1 MSNVC
6 LYHGVDLDGF
16 CGGAI
21 YAKYMEKEGLEHE
34 LIPANYGWDLPW
46 EKFQDAH
53 VTMIDFSMQPWREFD
68 RLMRLAKHVVWL
80 DHHKSAIR
88 EYEQNEAHPE
98 WGTLST
104 KLDVTKAGC
113 ELAWEYYFE
122 DQAMP
127 QAVRLIGR
135 YDVWDHA
142 DDDVL
147 PFQYGM
153 RLYDLDPADN
163 WSKWADYLDGDI
175 SPEVCCPRIQ
185 EGHTVLR
192 YQTREDTIAAAAACF
207 AIDWEGLHWLA
218 ANRGGRGSKFFD
230 SKWDDEHFD
239 GMMSFSWNGE
249 TWTFG
254 LYSTNP
260 DIDCGAIAK
269 RWNGGGHP
277 GAAGFRT
284 ATLPFDILDSAKLT
298 RGGTATKP
306 IVVVAEKEDE

>member
-1 MSNVC
+1 MTNIC
-6 LYHGVDLDGF
+6 LYHGIDLDGF

-21 YAKYMEKEGLEHE
+21 YAKYMEEHGKAYE
-34 LIPANYGWDLPW
+34 LIPANYGWEFPW
-46 EKFQDAH
+46 SSMKDAD
-53 VTMIDFSMQPWREFD
+53 VTLIDFSLQPSSAFD
-68 RLMRLAKHVVWL
+68 RLAQTAKQIVWI
-80 DHHKSAIR
+80 DHHKSAIDDWKR
-88 EYEQNEAHPE
+88 FFPQDGWCPIK
-98 WGTLST
+98 TV
-104 KLDVTKAGC
+104 LDTTKAGC
-113 ELAWEYYFE
+113 ELAWEYFFP
-122 DQAMP
+122 DRRMP
-127 QAVRLIGR
+127 LAVRLLGR
-135 YDVWDHA
+135 YDVWDHS
-142 DDDVL
+142 DNDVL

-153 RLYDLDPADN
+153 RLYDFDPVDDR
-163 WSKWADYLDGDI
+163 SKWADYLDGDI
-175 SPEVCCPRIQ
+175 SPEVCCPRIR
-185 EGHTVLR
+185 EGHTVLQ

-230 SKWDDEHFD
+230 SKWDAELFD

-284 ATLPFDILDSAKLT
+284 ATLPFDILDSVKLNT
-298 RGGTATKP
+298 SR
-306 IVVVAEKEDE
+306 